1 MVLGYLSWSML
12 VRTLIT
18 GASKVVLDRSRR
30 RLVGR
35 LGESEPRTD
44 ELPLAWAIIN
54 FPTQ

>member
-1 MVLGYLSWSML
+1 ML